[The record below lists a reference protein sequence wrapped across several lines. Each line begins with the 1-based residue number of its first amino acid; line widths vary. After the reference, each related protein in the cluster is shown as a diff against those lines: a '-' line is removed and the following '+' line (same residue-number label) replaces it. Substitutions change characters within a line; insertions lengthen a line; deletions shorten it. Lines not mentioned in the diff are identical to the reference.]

1 MECLLEN
8 IFENGDML
16 QLNIYKSSISSEEEI
31 LEKNKR
37 LIGFIADTIVKKY
50 SEEGLKS
57 AGIEREDIIQECEIA
72 IIKAARSFDEELNN
86 KFSTYAYKVVTNSL
100 IKYLNSVA
108 SSFEYIM
115 QLQNRI
121 DHNEDDDEKDI
132 FSCGI
137 KRMNSDEE
145 DPVGTQAVKKVM
157 IEKLGYRF
165 AKLPEREKRVLTKRY
180 GIGEEEPMT
189 IEKTA
194 EHFHLK
200 SCYMRR
206 IENRG
211 LMILREQMNDYKII

>member
-1 MECLLEN
+1 MECLSEN
-8 IFENGDML
+8 IFENEELL
-16 QLNIYKSSISSEEEI
+16 QLNIYKSSIGSEEEI
-31 LEKNKR
+31 LEKNKG
-37 LIGFIADTIVKKY
+37 LVGSIANEAVGDY
-50 SEEGLKS
+50 SIKSLKS
-57 AGIEREDIIQECEIA
+57 AGIDHEDIIQVCNLA
-72 IIKAARSFDEELNN
+72 IIKAARTFDEEYNN
-86 KFSTYAYKVVTNSL
+86 KFSTYAYTVVKNSL

-108 SSFEYIM
+108 SSFEYRMHI
-115 QLQNRI
+115 QNRI
-121 DHNEDDDEKDI
+121 DYMDEENEKET
-132 FSCGI
+132 FSYGI
-137 KRMNSDEE
+137 KRINFDEE
-145 DPVGTQAVKKVM
+145 DPVGNHAVKKVM

-165 AKLPEREKRVLTKRY
+165 EKLPEREKRVLKKRY